1 MAEQIVTID
10 GNGGVPVIELRFGF
24 AQFGKYEIYLWDS
37 NGKNPQLVGR
47 GVNIDQ
53 VPDRF
58 PIGDVGNLNGRII
71 TWQAIIASPA
81 GGSNELYNLT
91 AIFTQNGQNL
101 EDGPFT
107 KPEPPGKLDG
117 VKIVFDQARLRVV

>member
-1 MAEQIVTID
+1 MAEQTININ
-10 GNGGVPVIELRFGF
+10 GGGGVPVIELRFGF

-37 NGKNPQLVGR
+37 NGKNPQLIGR

-58 PIGDVGNLNGRII
+58 PIGDVSVLDGRIV
-71 TWQAIIASPA
+71 TWQAIIASPT
-81 GGSNELYNLT
+81 GGSNDLYDLT
-91 AIFTQNGQNL
+91 AIFTQDGKNL

-107 KPEPPGKLDG
+107 KPQPPGKLDG
-117 VKIVFDQARLRVV
+117 VKIVFDQVRLRVG